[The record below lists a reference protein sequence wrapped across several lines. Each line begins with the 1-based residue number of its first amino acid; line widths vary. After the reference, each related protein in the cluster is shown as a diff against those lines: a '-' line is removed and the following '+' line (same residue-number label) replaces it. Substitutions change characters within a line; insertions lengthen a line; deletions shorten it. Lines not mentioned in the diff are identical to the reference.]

1 MAAALPPPS
10 SAPLLWALSVCQQP
24 GASVAEIVSFLSRNS
39 LFLCQREAALLKSMP
54 LPQAQPAFQ
63 NYLVLGLWKI
73 KRPSLFAS
81 VQDNPWP
88 FEGATQ
94 ALSPAHPPRD
104 QLRPLVQL
112 NHSFSICPI
121 LLPLLLLGKTEWTF
135 QNVYVTFCAVTIRE
149 EDRGGKQLAE
159 GLKLEVKWTNRWR
172 RQKKK
177 GSEIKLLVSSS
188 ISSFT
193 CAQRLRGA
201 GRPKLLPDWKLDFLS
216 LVSPISFSYLLIHFL
231 FSTHPSDLCKLLDNV
246 NIFNS

>member
-1 MAAALPPPS
+1 MAVALPPPS

-177 GSEIKLLVSSS
+177 EVKSNYL
-188 ISSFT
+188 F
-193 CAQRLRGA
+193 
-201 GRPKLLPDWKLDFLS
+201 LPPSRVS
-216 LVSPISFSYLLIHFL
+216 LVHRDWEERVHPNFFLIGNWTFCL
-231 FSTHPSDLCKLLDNV
+231 
-246 NIFNS
+246 